1 MDQIR
6 RLTGIAVCLLLS
18 GSALAESSATLW
30 YDKPAVDW
38 EKEALPIG
46 NGRIGA
52 MVFGGVASERLQVS
66 EKSLWTGGPGTEG
79 GYDYGLPTESQAALM
94 GSIGKKLLDG
104 ATLTPEDVAKQL
116 GRKMHNYGDYQSVGD
131 LIIENAGG
139 EGEVSDYRREL
150 DLEAGVAR
158 VKFKQG
164 MVGFRREYF
173 VSYPDQVVVGRWY
186 STATQN
192 LRVRFAV
199 PDNRSAQTRLEA
211 SAKGGR
217 LSVSGA
223 LKSNGLRYTAELLV
237 IPECGTVTAD
247 GEALRVEG
255 DCAVTFILSARTN
268 YQMRYPEYRDPRADP
283 AASARADGNDA
294 AVHSY
299 ALLAQRHGDDHR
311 HLYARVKLD
320 LGAPAVTIP
329 TDRLRASYGKGVAAA
344 DRALEQLYFNFGRYL
359 LIAASRPGLVCP
371 PTCRACGTTRPR
383 RRGTPTITSTSIC
396 R

>member
-1 MDQIR
+1 
-6 RLTGIAVCLLLS
+6 
-18 GSALAESSATLW
+18 
-30 YDKPAVDW
+30 
-38 EKEALPIG
+38 
-46 NGRIGA
+46 
-52 MVFGGVASERLQVS
+52 MVFGGVDVERLQVA
-66 EKSLWTGGPGTEG
+66 EKSLWTGGPGAEG
-79 GYDYGLPTESQAALM
+79 GCDYGLPTESQAALM
-94 GSIGKKLLDG
+94 GSISKKLLDG
-104 ATLTPEDVAKQL
+104 ATLTPEDLAKQL
-116 GRKMHNYGDYQSVGD
+116 GRKMHNYGDYQSFGD

-268 YQMRYPEYRDPRADP
+268 YQMRYPEYRDPRAVARSAKAKRTVLP
-283 AASARADGNDA
+283 AA
-294 AVHSY
+294 
-299 ALLAQRHGDDHR
+299 
-311 HLYARVKLD
+311 
-320 LGAPAVTIP
+320 GA
-329 TDRLRASYGKGVAAA
+329 
-344 DRALEQLYFNFGRYL
+344 
-359 LIAASRPGLVCP
+359 
-371 PTCRACGTTRPR
+371 
-383 RRGTPTITSTSIC
+383 TPC
-396 R
+396 